1 MKVKISSNSRHPL
14 PRYQTEG
21 SSGMDL
27 QAFID
32 EPVRVRPLER
42 VLIPTGISLELP
54 AGYEAQIRSR
64 SGMAI
69 NKGITVLN
77 SPGTIDSDYRGDVG
91 IMLVNLSNLEV
102 EILDGER
109 IAQMVIAKYESIE
122 WVESIDLDD
131 SDRGTGGFG
140 STGD

>member
-1 MKVKISSNSRHPL
+1 MKVKITKNSRHPL
-14 PRYQTEG
+14 PKYQTEG

-32 EPVRVRPLER
+32 EPVRVKPLER

-54 AGYEAQIRSR
+54 PGFEAQIRPR
-64 SGMAI
+64 SGIAI

-91 IMLVNLSNLEV
+91 IMLVNLSNQEV

-131 SDRGTGGFG
+131 SERGTGGFG